1 MSTRQPNPDAIAH
14 HLARSFP
21 RTAIMSHPLT
31 GGDSSW
37 QWAIDTG
44 KVKVKPPA
52 RSPAR
57 PTTAQARH
65 RAAQAPAYTGSA

>member
-1 MSTRQPNPDAIAH
+1 MSATRQPNPDAIAH

-31 GGDSSW
+31 SGDSSW

-52 RSPAR
+52 SSPAR
-57 PTTAQARH
+57 PTAAQA
-65 RAAQAPAYTGSA
+65 RAAQARRGARRP